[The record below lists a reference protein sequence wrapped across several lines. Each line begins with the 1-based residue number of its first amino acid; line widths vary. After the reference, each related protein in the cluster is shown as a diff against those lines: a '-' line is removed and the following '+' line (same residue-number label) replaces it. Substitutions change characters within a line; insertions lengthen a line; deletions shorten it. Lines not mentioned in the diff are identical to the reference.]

1 MDRQEEEKKGKKRLK
16 LMIIIRGLRVDGFAA
31 AAAAAVLT
39 LKSSELQLD

>member
-31 AAAAAVLT
+31 AAAAVLT